1 MKTVLITGAAKGI
14 GAAIA
19 DAFDAAGYDVTIT
32 YLNTKPAGKYKAYQV
47 DGRNSSAV
55 EKLASEISCPD
66 VLINNAGI
74 SQIKQIQDIT
84 DSDWHNMIDSN
95 LSSAFYFI
103 RAFAPKMISRRSGLI
118 INVSSIWG
126 EEAASCESH
135 YAASK
140 AGLIALSKSLDAELS
155 PSNVHVKYIAPAAV
169 ETDMIKHYT
178 KEDRDII
185 EEELGKIKTPAEVA
199 NEVLKMAE

>member
-19 DAFDAAGYDVTIT
+19 DAFSDAGYDVTIT
-32 YLNTKPAGKYKAYQV
+32 YLNTKPSGKYKAYKV
-47 DGRNSSAV
+47 DGRSSSEVDA
-55 EKLASEISCPD
+55 LANKIACPD

-74 SQIKQIQDIT
+74 SQVKQLQDIT
-84 DSDWHNMIDSN
+84 DEDWQNMIDSN
-95 LSSAFYFI
+95 LSSAFYFM
-103 RAFAPKMISRRSGLI
+103 RAFGSEMIKRKSGTI

-155 PSNVHVKYIAPAAV
+155 LSNVRVKYIAPAAV

-178 KEDRDII
+178 KEDREII
-185 EEELGKIKTPAEVA
+185 EKELGKIKAPAEIA
-199 NEVLKMAE
+199 KEVLALAE